1 MKFLRHY
8 VVGVVCLVMGFMLV
22 WQPLP
27 AQAQGAAPAPGKPA
41 LYEFGAGYCVS
52 CKDMEKVMAELT
64 TTHSDQVEFRMVY
77 VDKEKP
83 LFEQYKIMLIPT
95 QVFLDASG
103 KEVDRHVGPL
113 TKEEVLK
120 KLRELKLISK

>member
-1 MKFLRHY
+1 MSFVRH
-8 VVGVVCLVMGFMLV
+8 GVIGLVCLVMGFLVV
-22 WQPLP
+22 WQPCP
-27 AQAQGAAPAPGKPA
+27 TQAQSSAPAKGKPA

-52 CKDMEKVMAELT
+52 CKEMEKVMAELKKS
-64 TTHSDQVEFRMVY
+64 HSDQVEVRMVY

-103 KEVDRHVGPL
+103 KEVDRHMGAL

-120 KLRELKLISK
+120 KLQELKLISK

>member
-1 MKFLRHY
+1 MKFWRHT
-8 VVGVVCLVMGFMLV
+8 VVGLVCLVVGFMV
-22 WQPLP
+22 VGQALP
-27 AQAQGAAPAPGKPA
+27 TQAQGAAPATGKPA
-41 LYEFGAGYCVS
+41 LYEFGAGYCAS
-52 CKDMEKVMAELT
+52 CIEMAKIMAELK
-64 TTHSDQVEFRMVY
+64 TTHSNQVEFRMVY

-103 KEVDRHVGPL
+103 KEVDRHVGAL

-120 KLRELKLISK
+120 KLQELKLMSK

>member
-1 MKFLRHY
+1 MRFFRH
-8 VVGVVCLVMGFMLV
+8 GIIGLVCLGMGLLLV

-27 AQAQGAAPAPGKPA
+27 TQAQGAAPAPGKPA
-41 LYEFGAGYCVS
+41 LYEFGAGYCAS

-103 KEVDRHVGPL
+103 KEVDRHIGAL

-120 KLRELKLISK
+120 KLKELKFIR

>member
-1 MKFLRHY
+1 MRFLRHY
-8 VVGVVCLVMGFMLV
+8 VIGLVCLAMGFMLV

-27 AQAQGAAPAPGKPA
+27 TQAQGAAPATGKPA
-41 LYEFGAGYCVS
+41 LYEFGAGYCAS
-52 CKDMEKVMAELT
+52 CKDMEKIMAELK
-64 TTHSDQVEFRMVY
+64 TTHSDQVEFRLVY

-83 LFEQYKIMLIPT
+83 LFDQYKIMLIPT

-103 KEVDRHVGPL
+103 KEVDRHIGAL

-120 KLRELKLISK
+120 KLKELKLIK